1 MTLVALIA
9 MTVTASAQ
17 TVYVSTGDGAVA
29 YHKSKSCSYLSN
41 SKDVKSVSTAEAKKM
56 GRHECTRCYG
66 TAAAA
71 KKTTATKAV
80 KKTEGPARDEKGR
93 FIKKADTEK
102 KAAEKKVKTEKK
114 AAEKKV
120 KTEKKAAEKKVKTE
134 EKAAKK
140 TTPAR
145 DEKGRF
151 IKKAD
156 TEKKAAKKATPAR
169 DEKGRFI
176 KKADTEKKATAKKTK
191 KAA

>member
-1 MTLVALIA
+1 MTFVALVTIS
-9 MTVTASAQ
+9 MTASAQ
-17 TVYVSTGDGAVA
+17 SVYVSTGDGAVA
-29 YHKSKSCSYLSN
+29 YHKSKSCSYLAN
-41 SKDVKSVSTAEAKKM
+41 SKDVKAVSTAEAKKM

-71 KKTTATKAV
+71 KKTTTKAV

-93 FIKKADTEK
+93 FIKKTDTEK

-114 AAEKKV
+114 ATEKKAKTEKKAAEKNA
-120 KTEKKAAEKKVKTE
+120 KTEKKAAEKKS
-134 EKAAKK
+134 
-140 TTPAR
+140 TPAR

-151 IKKAD
+151 VKKAE
-156 TEKKAAKKATPAR
+156 TKKATPAR

-176 KKADTEKKATAKKTK
+176 KKADTKESTTKKTK